1 MGSNDDIHK
10 AIESAVV
17 VQPMNRLLSTA
28 LMLTA
33 FLLGAVTSAHADD
46 DDMSF
51 SLDEVSGDSAPA
63 DTDTQ
68 LDDLDDDGDMSFE
81 IIDTEKTAQQE
92 AAKRKAELD
101 LIRVIQRRPFLRRRR
116 FEVAPAL
123 GTNINDSLVNFVVAG
138 GSATYHVTEV
148 MALGLSGTFALGSE
162 TDLFDQVIT
171 DYDVFPEVSLIQWTA
186 ALDFQYAFMYGKFAL
201 FNTWIIPWDTYAI
214 LGAGVT
220 QTQLDLHPTLSAGIG
235 QRYFMNRWFTLNLS
249 VRDGIYNEDYPGGSQ
264 IVNNLVFSAGVSFF
278 LPPNFKYQPPRR
290 VRRK

>member
-1 MGSNDDIHK
+1 AGRKMVLILSL
-10 AIESAVV
+10 ESPWVSSRMFRFISSIACLVV
-17 VQPMNRLLSTA
+17 F
-28 LMLTA
+28 A
-33 FLLGAVTSAHADD
+33 FVFPSPACAQD

-51 SLDEVSGDSAPA
+51 SLDEVTGGDETS
-63 DTDTQ
+63 
-68 LDDLDDDGDMSFE
+68 LGDESDSDELEFD
-81 IIDTEKTAQQE
+81 IIDTEKTAKAVE
-92 AAKRKAELD
+92 AQKRAELD

-116 FEVAPAL
+116 FEIAPSL
-123 GTNINDSLVNFVVAG
+123 GTNINDSLVSFFMAG
-138 GSATYHVTEV
+138 ASATYHVTEV
-148 MALGLSGTFALGSE
+148 MAIGASGTFSLGSE

-171 DYDVFPEVSLIQWTA
+171 DYDVFPEVSKVQWSA

-201 FNTWIIPWDTYAI
+201 FNTWIIPWDTYAV

-220 QTQLDLHPTLSAGIG
+220 QTQLDMHPTLSVGLG

-249 VRDGIYNEDYPGGSQ
+249 IRDGVYNEDYPGGSE